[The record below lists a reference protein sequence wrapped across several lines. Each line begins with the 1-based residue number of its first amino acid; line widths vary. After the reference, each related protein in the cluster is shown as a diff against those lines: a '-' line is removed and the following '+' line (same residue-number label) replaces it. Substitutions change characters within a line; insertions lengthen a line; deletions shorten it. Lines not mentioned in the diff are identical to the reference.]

1 MATLKLLTRRTAVG
15 SPSSD
20 MGHIWMIGMMGTG
33 KTTVGALLAEHLTC
47 PFSDLD
53 TEIMLHTGRTIPELF
68 EAGEERF
75 REMESMV
82 IARLAEAAPS
92 VISTGGGSVVRPS
105 NVEVMRRTG
114 TLVLLTASVDEI
126 TERIS
131 DDRDRPL
138 ARGVSSLSVLEASRR
153 AAYDAAADFTVD
165 TDAKSPDSVA
175 QEVAACVVM

>member
-1 MATLKLLTRRTAVG
+1 M
-15 SPSSD
+15 
-20 MGHIWMIGMMGTG
+20 
-33 KTTVGALLAEHLTC
+33 
-47 PFSDLD
+47 
-53 TEIMLHTGRTIPELF
+53 
-68 EAGEERF
+68 
-75 REMESMV
+75 
-82 IARLAEAAPS
+82 
-92 VISTGGGSVVRPS
+92 RPS

>member
-1 MATLKLLTRRTAVG
+1 
-15 SPSSD
+15 

-33 KTTVGALLAEHLTC
+33 KTTVGTLVAEQLTR

-53 TEIMLHTGRTIPELF
+53 TEIMLHTGRTISELF

-82 IARLAEAAPS
+82 IARLAEAEPS
-92 VISTGGGSVVRPS
+92 VISTGGGSVLRLS
-105 NVEVMRRTG
+105 NVEIMRRTG

-126 TERIS
+126 TERIG

-138 ARGVSSLSVLEASRR
+138 AHGAPALAVLEASRR
-153 AAYDAAADFTVD
+153 AAYDAAADFTVE
-165 TDAKSPDSVA
+165 TDSKSPQTVA
-175 QEVAACVVM
+175 QEVAACIVT